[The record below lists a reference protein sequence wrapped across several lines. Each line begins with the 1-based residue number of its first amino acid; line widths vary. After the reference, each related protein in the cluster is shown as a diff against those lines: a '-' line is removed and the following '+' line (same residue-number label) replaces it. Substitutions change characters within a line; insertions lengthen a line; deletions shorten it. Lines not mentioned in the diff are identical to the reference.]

1 MRASAVVGGF
11 FSVLATLT
19 LFVHGLFIMWV
30 IVGAFVARSRPLLR
44 GLHIA
49 SLIWGV
55 LITEILP
62 WPCPLLCWKTGS
74 NRGPAPHQDGF
85 LMHYLD
91 NLVDPDGPA
100 RLLTIAGVIV
110 CVLNLAFYGRLMWS
124 ESQANGNERVDEVQK
139 P

>member
-55 LITEILP
+55 LTEILP
-62 WPCPLLCWKTGS
+62 WPCPLTLLENWLEQRAGT
-74 NRGPAPHQDGF
+74 APGWA
-85 LMHYLD
+85 
-91 NLVDPDGPA
+91 PDALSG
-100 RLLTIAGVIV
+100 
-110 CVLNLAFYGRLMWS
+110 
-124 ESQANGNERVDEVQK
+124 
-139 P
+139 